1 MDPDTA
7 RIVQVLA
14 RSSKE
19 NTEQLQLAINALQEQ
34 MSEYSKII
42 AQQMMLLH
50 KRIEVLENDSGTQS
64 TGGENDPTIDEPCID
79 IP

>member
-7 RIVQVLA
+7 
-14 RSSKE
+14 
-19 NTEQLQLAINALQEQ
+19 QLQLAINSLQEQ
-34 MSEYSKII
+34 MGEYSKII